1 MKKLIRFLF
10 ASALLAYFSGCTG
23 YVPIYKSS
31 NFNFKI
37 EDYSLKGEERLSNLI
52 YNKINY
58 ISLGNKNNP
67 SVQSINISIETNKE
81 KKSTVKNSAGKIL
94 EYEISLSTIIIISD
108 YLTEKTILN
117 QTFNYSIS
125 YKVQDE
131 HSETLKLENKNI
143 ENLVEKTYQDALI
156 KISEIVKSE

>member
-94 EYEISLSTIIIISD
+94 EYEI
-108 YLTEKTILN
+108 ILN
-117 QTFNYSIS
+117 THIIVNDFLSDKKLLDENFNYSNS
-125 YKVQDE
+125 YKVQSE
-131 HSETLKLENKNI
+131 HSETLKLESKNL
-143 ENLVEKTYQDALI
+143 ENLINKTYEDLLI
-156 KISEIVKSE
+156 KISELTIQ